1 MNAEGS
7 EKGRIE
13 KTDRNSTMELVNP
26 GTKFQFKIYC
36 DGITPEELKELIWT
50 ITLGENHVESNR
62 CHKIGHGK
70 PLGLGSVKITI
81 RKIEERKF
89 EQNNYECSDVTKA
102 WVGEEIVFSGKD
114 QLLNIVDMDFM
125 QEETVRYPYVV
136 EAVSGKE
143 KPAYSWFMENFKLS
157 SNPKKKRIHVLPEI
171 PQKNPKEAEL
181 PSGVKYEDNV
191 TNTNT
196 AGNTN
201 ANQTK
206 GKPKTK
212 PLSRDALRS
221 GSLMEQLKN
230 IKHN

>member
-1 MNAEGS
+1 
-7 EKGRIE
+7 
-13 KTDRNSTMELVNP
+13 MELVNP

-81 RKIEERKF
+81 RKIEERRF
-89 EQNNYECSDVTKA
+89 EKNNYVCSDVTEN
-102 WVGEEIVFSGKD
+102 WIGQEIDFSGKD
-114 QLLNIVDMDFM
+114 QLLNIVDMNFM

-143 KPAYSWFMENFKLS
+143 KPAYSWFMENFKLGS
-157 SNPKKKRIHVLPEI
+157 SPKPKYVLPDI
-171 PQKNPKEAEL
+171 PQKNAEDAEL
-181 PSGVKYEDNV
+181 PSGVTYEDNV

-201 ANQTK
+201 SKQTK
-206 GKPKTK
+206 GKSKTK

-221 GSLMEQLKN
+221 GSLMRQLEG
-230 IKHN
+230 IKIN